1 MRPNSRGQPR
11 KPAGKRAC
19 SRAGPPDRPSS
30 RSSADV
36 AVARRAGWRDP
47 GEHAGAAEGAPSL
60 HHAPAAPGADPSP
73 APEEGGGLWARFQA
87 LVERPGG
94 VGERA
99 TGADAVLRRE
109 HARLA
114 AILREAEEA
123 ILTLGPDLTVTLVN
137 RGAEKI
143 FGYTEGELLGLPLN
157 LLIPE
162 RFRRHHDRQV
172 REFAGSGEKAR
183 HMAQRGEVVGLRK
196 NGEEFPAEAS
206 ILKLESN
213 GQTVYATI
221 LRDVSE
227 HKRREA
233 EIRERTR
240 LFRAIFDQTFQFIG
254 LLHPDGTVIE
264 VNQAA
269 LSFGGLTAS
278 DVIGRP
284 FWEARWWSLSGR
296 TGSEIKDSVRRAAQ
310 GEFVRYEVDVRGAG
324 DLVRTIDF
332 SIKPVFDESGKV
344 ALLIPEGRDVSEKAR
359 AHAALRQSEARL
371 AKAQRIAKLGHWDW
385 DIRTNALYWSDEV
398 YRIFGLQPNTFGA
411 TYHAFLNTVHRDD
424 RQMVEKAVAA
434 ALIGEAPYS
443 IDHRIVLPDGGIQ
456 TVHEQAEITY
466 DEAGRPI
473 RMIGMVQDITD
484 RKREEEALRLAK
496 EQAEVANKAKSQ
508 FLANMSHELRTPL
521 NAIIGFSE
529 MILKEVHGRLGSDRY
544 KDYISSIHESGQL
557 LLGVINDILDMSKI
571 EAGRAELDVVE
582 FPIEDV
588 IASVRR
594 VLRQRASA
602 AGLGIATEIDPHLP
616 WLRADERMVKQILLN
631 LLSNAIKF
639 TPEGG
644 EIILSAARANDGG
657 MVVCVCDTGI
667 GIAPEDIPKA
677 LEPFGQIDGALT
689 KRYAGTGLG
698 LPLVKSMVDLH
709 GGTLAIDSVPG
720 QGTKVSVHFPPR
732 LLLSPDGPS
741 GRERAE
747 CPCAREADAEA
758 ETGSSGGNPRPAY
771 AVHGR
776 KR

>member
-1 MRPNSRGQPR
+1 
-11 KPAGKRAC
+11 
-19 SRAGPPDRPSS
+19 
-30 RSSADV
+30 
-36 AVARRAGWRDP
+36 
-47 GEHAGAAEGAPSL
+47 
-60 HHAPAAPGADPSP
+60 
-73 APEEGGGLWARFQA
+73 
-87 LVERPGG
+87 
-94 VGERA
+94 
-99 TGADAVLRRE
+99 
-109 HARLA
+109 
-114 AILREAEEA
+114 
-123 ILTLGPDLTVTLVN
+123 
-137 RGAEKI
+137 
-143 FGYTEGELLGLPLN
+143 
-157 LLIPE
+157 
-162 RFRRHHDRQV
+162 V

-206 ILKLESN
+206 ILKLDSG
-213 GQTVYATI
+213 GQTVFATI
-221 LRDVSE
+221 VRDIGE

-233 EIRERTR
+233 EIRERQR

-254 LLHPDGTVIE
+254 LLGPDGTVIE

-278 DVIGRP
+278 DVVGRP
-284 FWEARWWSLSGR
+284 FWEARWWSLSKKTR
-296 TGSEIKDSVRRAAQ
+296 SEIKDGIRRAAQ

-332 SIKPVFDESGKV
+332 SIKPVFGESGKV

-411 TYHAFLNTVHRDD
+411 SYHAFLNTVHPED
-424 RQMVEKAVAA
+424 RTMVEEAVAA
-434 ALIGEAPYS
+434 ALNEKAPYS
-443 IDHRIVLPDGGIQ
+443 IDHRIILPDGSIR
-456 TVHEQAEITY
+456 TVHEQAEITH

-473 RMIGMVQDITD
+473 RMIGMVQDITH

-521 NAIIGFSE
+521 NAVIGFSE

-544 KDYISSIHESGQL
+544 KDYISSILESGHL

-571 EAGRAELDVVE
+571 EAGRAELDMSE
-582 FPIEDV
+582 FPIDEV

-594 VLRQRASA
+594 VLQERASA
-602 AGLGIATEIDPHLP
+602 AQLSVATKVEQDVP
-616 WLRADERMVKQILLN
+616 WLRADERMVKQILIN

-644 EIILSAARANDGG
+644 EVTVSAARDRHGG
-657 MVVCVCDTGI
+657 MVVSVSDTGI

-698 LPLVKSMVDLH
+698 LPLVKSMVELH
-709 GGTLAIDSVPG
+709 GGTLAIDSRVG
-720 QGTKVSVHFPPR
+720 RGTRVRVHFPPQ
-732 LLLSPDGPS
+732 LVVSPQALIGRYGAGNLCAPIEDAAIETGGAGDHRPS
-741 GRERAE
+741 GWANYGE
-747 CPCAREADAEA
+747 
-758 ETGSSGGNPRPAY
+758 NI
-771 AVHGR
+771 
-776 KR
+776 